1 MRSKLFK
8 ATVLAGVFGA
18 LMAVSGAAG
27 AEPDKGGDAG
37 GDVVALAEQAITS
50 DGPITNINVDD
61 NLQNDV
67 DYRNVSQTYPD
78 ESATNLAVGDQTF
91 GENGSTD
98 FTPVSQSDVTGKG
111 TEAKPFKIVTK
122 VAAGDTGITLTQT
135 DTYVEGDRSY
145 DTRIKVKNVGDEAAN
160 VILYRFVDCEVGNPE
175 QDSDEGGPDDGG
187 FGKAYP
193 KTDSAACIEPV
204 EDASTDS
211 GFAPG
216 NNLLGLRPLSGG
228 SKYEQGER
236 RSDSNDGS
244 GVVEK
249 VGEQRG
255 FDNSV
260 LRKYDDDNAVGLS
273 WRVKVPA
280 GDSVNRSSIMAFA
293 EGELTK

>member
-8 ATVLAGVFGA
+8 ALALAGVVGA

-27 AEPDKGGDAG
+27 AEPDKGGGADRE
-37 GDVVALAEQAITS
+37 VAALDEQAITS
-50 DGPITNINVDD
+50 DGPITSINVDD
-61 NLQNDV
+61 TLQNDV
-67 DYRNVSQTYPD
+67 DYRNVSQPYPD
-78 ESATNLAVGDQTF
+78 ESGTHLAVGDVTF
-91 GENGSTD
+91 GDNGDTS
-98 FTPVSQSDVTGKG
+98 FTPVSQSDITGKG
-111 TEAKPFKIVTK
+111 TKAKPFKIVTK

-175 QDSDEGGPDDGG
+175 QVGPEDGPDDGG
-187 FGKAYP
+187 FGRAYP
-193 KTDSAACIEPV
+193 KTDSAACIESV

-228 SKYEQGER
+228 SKYQQGER
-236 RSDSNDGS
+236 RSASETE
-244 GVVEK
+244 GVIEK
-249 VGEQRG
+249 VEDQRG

-260 LRKYDDDNAVGLS
+260 GRKYDDDNAVGLS